1 MTFFYFLN
9 VFVVE
14 NVVKWNV
21 IWFKFGVFSWSS
33 CLLGFLLF
41 YLEYTIFILE
51 QQLPLPT
58 LLFIK
63 NNGGVNEF
71 WIEYWLFFNSGW

>member
-1 MTFFYFLN
+1 MTFFFFFLKCICCGECGE
-9 VFVVE
+9 VE
-14 NVVKWNV
+14 CNLIQVRC
-21 IWFKFGVFSWSS
+21 IFLEGS

-41 YLEYTIFILE
+41 YLEHTIFILE

-71 WIEYWLFFNSGW
+71 